1 MSEPILKALI
11 QLFALIGDV
20 HDDPEISGRGRDIV
34 RLFLAKHLSNEQVLR
49 YMAMFDEYV
58 RLYHPDVLSKD
69 SIRDRK
75 RT

>member
-34 RLFLAKHLSNEQVLR
+34 RLFLAKHLSNEQVL
-49 YMAMFDEYV
+49 
-58 RLYHPDVLSKD
+58 
-69 SIRDRK
+69 
-75 RT
+75 

>member
-49 YMAMFDEYV
+49 YMAMFEKICQA
-58 RLYHPDVLSKD
+58 LPP
-69 SIRDRK
+69 
-75 RT
+75 